1 MCTVTFVPTA
11 GGYRLGMN
19 RDERH
24 ARAAGLP
31 PAVRDLE
38 GRVAVFPSEPG
49 GGTWIAVNE
58 RRAAFALVNWYPL
71 ARVRAFRLLGVFPAA
86 RALLEWAW
94 DGRRLRCASHG
105 WDVRQWASSGYDEPG
120 AQRSRGA
127 VLRRALAAPSAGSCD
142 WLRRLH
148 RSHRPVRGAHSTCV
162 HRADAGTVSYTEV
175 EVEARRVRVG
185 YVAGPPCRG
194 TQPVGVEIGCDD
206 GTAQWAARSTT
217 PQAMR
222 SPALP
227 AGSVR

>member
-24 ARAAGLP
+24 GRALGLP

-38 GRVAVFPSEPG
+38 GTLAVFPSEP
-49 GGTWIAVNE
+49 
-58 RRAAFALVNWYPL
+58 
-71 ARVRAFRLLGVFPAA
+71 
-86 RALLEWAW
+86 
-94 DGRRLRCASHG
+94 
-105 WDVRQWASSGYDEPG
+105 
-120 AQRSRGA
+120 
-127 VLRRALAAPSAGSCD
+127 SAGSRD

-148 RSHRPVRGAHSTCV
+148 RSHRPARGAHSTCV

-194 TQPVGVEIGCDD
+194 TQPVGVETGCD
-206 GTAQWAARSTT
+206 GGAAQRVARSTT
-217 PQAMR
+217 AQAMR